1 MIQLGFVLVLAAINH
16 VVKDEIASSYGFNV
30 VFHSML
36 VLGSIYGVP
45 GSVLV
50 YTIRE
55 YLIFDLIKMFFT
67 KSLSNWSI
75 VLHHVAFSL
84 FCIYMEQ
91 NTHLL
96 KHAQLLCFFEIS
108 SIWLNL
114 RNFLNHYYFKR
125 YLFIDILF
133 VITFVYFRIFYGVP
147 KLYTIFQACSEKNGP
162 LTQEYTILLSTFA
175 IFIFLHVM
183 WTYQIFKMISYK
195 LK

>member
-1 MIQLGFVLVLAAINH
+1 MLQLGFVLLLVAINH
-16 VVKDEIASSYGFNV
+16 VVKDEIVSSYGFNV
-30 VFHSML
+30 IIHIML
-36 VLGSIYGVP
+36 VLGSIYEVP
-45 GSVLV
+45 GEMLI

-67 KSLSNWSI
+67 KSISKWSF
-75 VLHHVAFSL
+75 VLHHVVFSV

-96 KHAQLLCFFEIS
+96 KYAQLLCLFEIS

-114 RNFLNHYYFKR
+114 RDFIKYYFFRR
-125 YLFIDILF
+125 YLLLDILF
-133 VITFVYFRIFYGVP
+133 VITFVYFRIFYGIP
-147 KLYTIFQACSEKNGP
+147 KLYNIFIECTEKNSS
-162 LTQEYTILLSTFA
+162 LTQECLILLSTFSV
-175 IFIFLHVM
+175 FLFLHAI